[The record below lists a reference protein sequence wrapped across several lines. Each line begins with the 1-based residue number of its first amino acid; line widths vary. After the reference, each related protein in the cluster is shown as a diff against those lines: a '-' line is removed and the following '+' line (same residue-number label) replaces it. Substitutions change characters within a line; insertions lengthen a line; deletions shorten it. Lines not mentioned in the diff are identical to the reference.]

1 VDILD
6 AMNLEMSLDEVLAVV
21 GRNDVRVVGVPFLT
35 TYYHRARDL
44 VRRLKERFPG
54 VMVVGGSAHVTLLAG
69 ETMAEIDELDFAIRG
84 EAEFELVHLM
94 KALADGDGLD
104 QVRGLVYRRGADLVD
119 NGGQGF
125 VHDLD
130 RVALPARDLL
140 PMDVYRPTAS
150 RYKKLPAHFAIASRG
165 CPYRCTYCCQ
175 ITGRTWRMH
184 GLERLLEEIQI
195 LTKDYGAREILY
207 GDDTLTINRRRLVE
221 FCEAVIT
228 RGLGRRVRFSCYSR
242 VDHVDL
248 ELLKLMKRAGFWEIG
263 FGVESGSQ
271 RLLDVVKKGITPDQ
285 VRRVFQWCEEVGL
298 ESRAFF
304 MLGLPTET
312 REESRH
318 TIRFSREL
326 NPKWLQCT
334 ITVPYPKTELWAQ
347 AKREGLLA
355 SEDWRDYQPWGAW
368 SGMAPAYLPAGR
380 TAEELQGLYRKMIL
394 GFYLRPRTI
403 WRHLSSISSAAE
415 LVKYAYA
422 AGVVARA
429 KLAPWLGAGR
439 KG

>member
-1 VDILD
+1 
-6 AMNLEMSLDEVLAVV
+6 MNLEMSLDQVLDVV

-44 VRRLKERFPG
+44 VRRLKDRFPDLI
-54 VMVVGGSAHVTLLAG
+54 VVGGSAHVTLLAA
-69 ETMAEIDELDFAIRG
+69 ETMAEIDELDFALRG
-84 EAEFELVHLM
+84 EAEFEMVRLM
-94 KALADGDGLD
+94 KALTDGAGLD
-104 QVRGLVYRRGADLVD
+104 QVRGLVRRQGPDLVD
-119 NGGQGF
+119 NNGQGF
-125 VHDLD
+125 VSDLD
-130 RVALPARDLL
+130 HVALPARDLL

-150 RYKKLPAHFAIASRG
+150 RYKRLPAYFAIASRG

-184 GLERLLEEIQI
+184 GLDRLLEEIDI

-221 FCEAVIT
+221 FCEAVIA
-228 RGLGRRVRFSCYSR
+228 RNLRVRFSCYSR

-271 RLLDVVKKGITPDQ
+271 RLLNEVKKGITLDQ
-285 VRRVFQWCEEVGL
+285 VHRVFGWCEEAGI

-312 REESRH
+312 REESRQ

-368 SGMAPAYLPAGR
+368 SGKAPAYLPAGR
-380 TAEELQGLYRKMIL
+380 TADELQGLYKKMIL
-394 GFYLRPRTI
+394 GFYLRPKTI
-403 WRHLSSISSAAE
+403 RRHLSSIGSTAE

-429 KLAPWLGAGR
+429 KLAPWLGGGR